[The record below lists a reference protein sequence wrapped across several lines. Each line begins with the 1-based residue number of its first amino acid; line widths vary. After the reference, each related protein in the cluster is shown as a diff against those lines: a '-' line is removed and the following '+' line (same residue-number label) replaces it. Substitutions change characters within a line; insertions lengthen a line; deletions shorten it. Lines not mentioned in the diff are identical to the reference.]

1 MDIEELVQELGI
13 DKEGSYTPNDSYV
26 IDLDSSDE
34 FGKIYSKL
42 DTNEDLEYEE
52 DSSLLTVNNSSMI
65 YNYKDKYQIVLIA
78 DFNNDAYKVTI
89 REV

>member
-1 MDIEELVQELGI
+1 M
-13 DKEGSYTPNDSYV
+13 
-26 IDLDSSDE
+26 
-34 FGKIYSKL
+34 
-42 DTNEDLEYEE
+42 NEDLEYEE